1 MASKLAKS
9 DIFDLFSNDT
19 EQKEDWRMH
28 LKTIMYHVATE
39 HKNKAVI
46 HLTDKDFFH
55 EGVLEALNCFTAH
68 GELFQYFGREELESL
83 LNAIRMRSVYGRA
96 KEKTNSQMMEDIR

>member
-1 MASKLAKS
+1 
-9 DIFDLFSNDT
+9 
-19 EQKEDWRMH
+19 MH

-96 KEKTNSQMMEDIR
+96 KEKTNSQMIEDIR